1 MKIGYVLVAA
11 VAFAVIGDI
20 FLLNHNRSKEDDWA
34 TFREAHHCT
43 PLGETVGSNR
53 AGYQCDDG
61 QVHYR
66 WRQMR

>member
-1 MKIGYVLVAA
+1 MKPQYIMLGGVAMAVLAEA
-11 VAFAVIGDI
+11 
-20 FLLNHNRSKEDDWA
+20 LLLMHNRQAEDDWA
-34 TFREAHHCT
+34 TFRDTHHCT
-43 PLGETVGSNR
+43 PVAVTDGSNR